1 MSKKYVLIEEA
12 AYASKKS
19 AQTIRRAI
27 KAGKLAYERQ
37 ETPQGFIYQ
46 IDRESLIKLYKIK
59 EKTIAERPHS
69 IIPKNNSE
77 NVTIQKDAQ
86 YITKNDF
93 QNLTELLERM
103 LSEHSD
109 ERQNFLRLLNTMQ
122 EKIFTLENQINVLH
136 TPAKK
141 WYELWK

>member
-19 AQTIRRAI
+19 VQTIRRAI

-46 IDRESLIKLYKIK
+46 IDREALARLYKIK
-59 EKTIAERPHS
+59 EKTIT
-69 IIPKNNSE
+69 IPE
-77 NVTIQKDAQ
+77 NVPAQKDAQ

-93 QNLTELLERM
+93 RNLTELLERM
-103 LSEHSD
+103 LSEHGD

-122 EKIFTLENQINVLH
+122 EKIFTLENQINILH
-136 TPAKK
+136 SPEKR
-141 WYELWK
+141 WYEFWK

>member
-12 AYASKKS
+12 ASLSKKS

-27 KAGKLAYERQ
+27 KAEKLAYERQ

-59 EKTIAERPHS
+59 EKAIA
-69 IIPKNNSE
+69 NNV
-77 NVTIQKDAQ
+77 NVPTQKDAQ

-122 EKIFTLENQINVLH
+122 EKIFTLENQINILH
-136 TPAKK
+136 SPEKR
-141 WYELWK
+141 WYEFWK